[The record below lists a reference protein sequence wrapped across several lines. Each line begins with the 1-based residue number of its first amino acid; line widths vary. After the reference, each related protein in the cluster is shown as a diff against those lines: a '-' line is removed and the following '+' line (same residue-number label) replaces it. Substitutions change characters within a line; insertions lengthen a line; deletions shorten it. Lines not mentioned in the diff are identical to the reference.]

1 MINGGERTR
10 LRSELRVAM
19 RRDVAAIKHITKII
33 GETKSMVGYANDI
46 LKGVRVLTMC
56 EYANDTLKGVEVVTA
71 KYASA

>member
-1 MINGGERTR
+1 
-10 LRSELRVAM
+10 M
-19 RRDVAAIKHITKII
+19 RRDVTAIKHITKLI
-33 GETKSMVGYANDI
+33 GETKSMGDYANDI